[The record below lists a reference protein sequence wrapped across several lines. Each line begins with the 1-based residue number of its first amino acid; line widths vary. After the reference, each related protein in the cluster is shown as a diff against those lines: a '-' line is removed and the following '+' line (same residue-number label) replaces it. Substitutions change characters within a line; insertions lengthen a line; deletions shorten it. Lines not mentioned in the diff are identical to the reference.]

1 MIEVTSQQGA
11 VLAFLSV
18 STMSFICALCICC
31 RKKSKIVQENSQ
43 LYIPHVFHREG
54 SRFAVTR
61 SKTVT
66 KTNQMGTTPCSSSG
80 NLADTSNSQLNSPQD
95 TGSSYQNIPKEVCV
109 EPTYVHPIA
118 NSPQQKSA
126 LDDDTGD
133 YANIFRTQHIQH
145 DSDSYDYENAEFLE
159 HSKIDDDEEPDY
171 VNADN

>member
-31 RKKSKIVQENSQ
+31 RKKSM
-43 LYIPHVFHREG
+43 
-54 SRFAVTR
+54 
-61 SKTVT
+61 T

-80 NLADTSNSQLNSPQD
+80 NLADTSNSQLNSAPQD